1 MEHKNVKEE
10 GEVIVEEESPE
21 VHRNIV
27 LSDLNPPTRGETLSL
42 AFFSFKMRGEPSDF
56 CYEKP
61 AVHTSSKMKER
72 KSICLTGL
80 SLHDPA

>member
-27 LSDLNPPTRGETLSL
+27 LSDLNPPTRGENPLTC
-42 AFFSFKMRGEPSDF
+42 FFFFKMRGEPSDF

-72 KSICLTGL
+72 KSFV
-80 SLHDPA
+80 